1 MNIEDVSNYE
11 GAVSYLLG
19 IPKFKKKT
27 DPETTR
33 EFYEFLGCP
42 CENKKII
49 HVAGTNG
56 KGSTCAYMADMLCKM
71 GKEVGLFTSPHL
83 ISVNER
89 FRINGEMIP
98 EDEFMD
104 SFYVCLNAVYDF
116 NSVRNIPQDSEKWF
130 HPSFFEFLFFI
141 AMVWFDFREIEYV
154 VLETGLGGRL
164 DATNVILKPMMTVIA
179 AVSMDH
185 TEQLGNT
192 IEAIAKEKAG
202 IIKDGCPVCYLD
214 SKDVVAKIMHNT
226 ARKHEA
232 VEILSKI
239 YEDEDVTVGSN
250 SIEFEFDSNND
261 ICDNEKPTK
270 VTLATRAVYQATNA
284 ALALNAM
291 HYLFPEVTVTELA
304 GMIRE
309 TVWVGRFQEIKDNLY
324 VDGAHNEDGLRRLVQ
339 SVKAGHLSGCN
350 LIFGVCRDKDYKSML
365 KILAESGC
373 FKKVIFIKVS
383 SPRSAEPKELADI
396 YEGFYDCDGQSY
408 VAESIDNALALC
420 KEDGV
425 ATFIAGSLYLVGEAM
440 SLYSEDLLK

>member
-27 DPETTR
+27 DPLTTR

-56 KGSTCAYMADMLCKM
+56 KGSTCAYMADMLLKM

-116 NSVRNIPQDSEKWF
+116 NSVRNIPQDSDKWY

-141 AMVWFDFREIEYV
+141 AMIWFDFREIEYL

-164 DATNVILKPMMTVIA
+164 DATNVIMKPIMTVIT

-192 IEAIAKEKAG
+192 IEAITKEKAG
-202 IIKDGCPVCYLD
+202 IIKEECPVCYLETG
-214 SKDVVAKIMHNT
+214 DVVAKIIHNT
-226 ARKHEA
+226 AKKQGST
-232 VEILSKI
+232 EILSKV
-239 YEDEDVTVGSN
+239 YEEDEVTVKED
-250 SIEFEFDSNND
+250 SIVFAMGKDLAD
-261 ICDNEKPTK
+261 
-270 VTLATRAVYQATNA
+270 VTLATKAVYQATNA

-291 HYLFPEVTVTELA
+291 NFLFPEISVGKLA
-304 GMIRE
+304 EMIRD
-309 TVWVGRFQEIKDNLY
+309 TVWVGRFQEIRDNLF
-324 VDGAHNEDGLRRLVQ
+324 VDGAHNEDGLKRFVQ
-339 SVKAGHLSGCN
+339 SVKAGVSRPCN
-350 LIFGVCRDKDYKSML
+350 LIFGVCKDKDYKMML
-365 KILAESGC
+365 KILAESQSFG
-373 FKKVIFIKVS
+373 KVVFVKVT
-383 SPRSAEPKELADI
+383 SPRSAQPQELADI
-396 YEGFYDCDGQSY
+396 YNDLIQKEGQTL
-408 VAESIDNALALC
+408 VADSISDAVALC
-420 KEDGV
+420 GQDAET
-425 ATFIAGSLYLVGEAM
+425 TFIAGSLYLVGEAM
-440 SLYSEDLLK
+440 SLFSEDLVK